1 MLSMIGRSEA
11 ARFEEETVSRNGGGP
26 RNGTSPRFPC
36 QSTAISRWKGQGAT
50 LQPVGRRGDAADRHL
65 GPFSRNSS
73 DTSPSPLL
81 VSLGFLLPLA
91 KSTLRPRAALYYCPQ
106 TSYRRAKTSSRINN
120 ASVSSVTRKNLI
132 QRSLRSSVVSVVL
145 MANFA
150 WREEKQILL
159 PQGGIRMTCPA
170 AAGAE
175 RSVAKNLLLVAA
187 APRCVGALKG
197 RRTLRSPFWLRPL
210 GRAAPSCP

>member
-1 MLSMIGRSEA
+1 
-11 ARFEEETVSRNGGGP
+11 VSRNGGGP

-150 WREEKQILL
+150 WREEKQILRFA
-159 PQGGIRMTCPA
+159 QDDMSRRGGSGAQRSEESAFGCGCA
-170 AAGAE
+170 ALCWGFE
-175 RSVAKNLLLVAA
+175 GSENTEKPVLVAA
-187 APRCVGALKG
+187 AGPRCAFLPLKML
-197 RRTLRSPFWLRPL
+197 RR
-210 GRAAPSCP
+210 